1 VAAINPERRGELKF
15 SEYVH
20 LVASY
25 IMLSPKD
32 LTRFLFQHADD
43 EHRSFLRRDQFQ
55 KLLEM
60 LNQGS
65 PFNIKTWEIQY
76 ENFHGKWNES
86 FHILFHSFLTLSIL
100 FFLSFFFN
108 ENRQKTEISIY

>member
-76 ENFHGKWNES
+76 ENFHGKWGNES
-86 FHILFHSFLTLSIL
+86 FSYFLSFLTLSIL
-100 FFLSFFFN
+100 FFTAFY